1 MEIFKW
7 RENLLSLKEWVN
19 VFVFRLQDGVT
30 SHLNAEIR
38 GVRNLMKAACLP
50 TSEERWITCRVAGES
65 VSPT

>member
-38 GVRNLMKAACLP
+38 GVRNLMKAARLP
-50 TSEERWITCRVAGES
+50 TSEE
-65 VSPT
+65 